1 VERWT
6 ICELYKMSSS
16 GSSKTKLKASDL
28 ETAIMA
34 RQPEC
39 AGIIQVYIKATGL
52 QPPEDTWAHT
62 LISRRTTV
70 LRTPLETKA
79 LHDVLNEMRKKFDLI
94 PD

>member
-1 VERWT
+1 
-6 ICELYKMSSS
+6 MSSS

-34 RQPEC
+34 RLAKEPEC
-39 AGIIQVYIKATGL
+39 AGIIHVYIKATGL